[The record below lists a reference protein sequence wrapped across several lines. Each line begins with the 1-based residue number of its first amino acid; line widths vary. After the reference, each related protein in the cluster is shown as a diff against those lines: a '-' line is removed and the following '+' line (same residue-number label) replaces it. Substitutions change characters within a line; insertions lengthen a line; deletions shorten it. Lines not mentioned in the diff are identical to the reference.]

1 MMVDRHYGSERT
13 NGAFSLYGVL
23 SVTFVLVLL
32 LQLCRSMAI
41 DTFGLTSTRLDLSG
55 YAVCHAIGAVLIA
68 RAIIS
73 KRLMADV
80 LLLCMVLIA
89 YIAVVVAN
97 TAMDTSLLAMF
108 ISRYGILN
116 WLLLGAGTAAAASY
130 IHLPIASPQ
139 ARLQKRLFLMSMVV
153 VGIFLLVFSATYLSY
168 PIYVLSYQSVAN
180 NLILVLLILMIYT
193 QVIWGGK
200 VPIPIV
206 VGLLVIGTLAVT
218 AVARM
223 QSTSI
228 VGFWMVGL
236 LVYFW
241 AALSKLTFS
250 YKIVAFASFAIIAS
264 IYFSSDLFAQT
275 LESTR
280 FAVLFGG
287 GGLSSLDG
295 RLELMSDFGRQF
307 AVAPVFGH
315 FSAEVVAGSGLGN
328 YPHSLLSF
336 LTHTGLVGTSLVCLV
351 LFLSYSRRV
360 PVRRLSQPD
369 VQQFMFMCAILALG
383 TVYTFMTWSVFWFML
398 GQMCKTPMPRAAGE
412 AR

>member
-1 MMVDRHYGSERT
+1 MKIDQYYG
-13 NGAFSLYGVL
+13 NGRSNGGFSLYGIL
-23 SVTFVLVLL
+23 SVVFVFVLLI
-32 LQLCRSMAI
+32 QLCRSMAI
-41 DTFGLTSTRLDLSG
+41 DTFGLTGTRLDLAG
-55 YAVCHAIGAVLIA
+55 FAICHAIGAALIA
-68 RAIIS
+68 RAVIS
-73 KRLMADV
+73 RRLMADV
-80 LLLCMVLIA
+80 LLLCVLLIS
-89 YIAVVVAN
+89 YIATVVAN
-97 TAMDTSLLAMF
+97 TAIDTSLLAMF
-108 ISRYGILN
+108 LSRYGILN
-116 WLLLGAGTAAAASY
+116 WLLLGVGTAAAASY

-139 ARLQKRLFLMSMVV
+139 ARLQKRLFLSITVI
-153 VGIFLLVFSATYLSY
+153 VGIILTLFSATYLSY
-168 PIYVLSYQSVAN
+168 PVFSLSYQSVAN
-180 NLILVLLILMIYT
+180 NLILILLILMIFT

-200 VPIPIV
+200 VPIPVV

-241 AALSKLTFS
+241 AALSKLTLK
-250 YKIVAFASFAIIAS
+250 YKIIAFASLSFVAII
-264 IYFSSDLFAQT
+264 YLKSDLFTQT

-280 FAVLFGG
+280 FAVLLGG

-307 AVAPVFGH
+307 AVGPVFGH
-315 FSAEVVAGSGLGN
+315 FSAEVMAGSGIGN

-336 LTHTGLVGTSLVCLV
+336 LTHTGLVGTALLCVV
-351 LFLSYSRRV
+351 LFLSYSRRF

-369 VQQFMFMCAILALG
+369 VQQLMFMSAILALG
-383 TVYTFMTWSVFWFML
+383 TAYTFMTWSVFWFML
-398 GQMCKTPMPRAAGE
+398 GFMCKMPIPKAAGE